1 VRLKNNSLGVI
12 MIDTDKIVKI
22 YDEDS
27 KLIGKGQLLSLNEKI
42 IKVKGTGLPIL
53 SRKTNV
59 IIEIY
64 SEFVGISRYCCQI
77 ELASDNQLNAHI
89 VKKKSDIERRNS
101 LKVRTD
107 LSYYIESLYRNDK
120 DITKDFPNMKINL
133 INLSIGGM
141 LISSNYELYIN
152 DIIAFYFRCEKTAVL
167 LKAKVMRID
176 KIYDDN
182 QKYLSFYNYGCIF
195 EEMPPHIEKIITRY
209 LYIRQLEMHKDKW
222 EKL

>member
-1 VRLKNNSLGVI
+1 

-77 ELASDNQLNAHI
+77 DLASDNQLNAHI
-89 VKKKSDIERRNS
+89 VKKKPDIERRNS

-107 LSYYIESLYRNDK
+107 LSYYVESLYRNDK

-152 DIIAFYFRCEKTAVL
+152 DIITFNFQYKKTAVL
-167 LKAKVMRID
+167 LKAKVIRIE
-176 KIYDDN
+176 KIYDEN
-182 QKYLSFYNYGCIF
+182 QKNLFFYNYGCIF
-195 EEMPPHIEKIITRY
+195 EEMPPNIEMIITRY

>member
-1 VRLKNNSLGVI
+1 

-77 ELASDNQLNAHI
+77 DLASDNQLNAHI
-89 VKKKSDIERRNS
+89 VKKKPDIERRNS

-107 LSYYIESLYRNDK
+107 LSYYVESLYRNDK

-152 DIIAFYFRCEKTAVL
+152 DIITFNFQYKKTAVL
-167 LKAKVMRID
+167 LKAKVIRID
-176 KIYDDN
+176 KIYDEN
-182 QKYLSFYNYGCIF
+182 QKNLFFYNYGCIF
-195 EEMPPHIEKIITRY
+195 EEMPPNIEMIITRY

>member
-1 VRLKNNSLGVI
+1 

-77 ELASDNQLNAHI
+77 DLASDNQLNAHI
-89 VKKKSDIERRNS
+89 VKKKPDIERRNS

-107 LSYYIESLYRNDK
+107 LSYYVESLYRNDK

-152 DIIAFYFRCEKTAVL
+152 DIITFNFQYKKTAVL
-167 LKAKVMRID
+167 LKAKVIRID

-182 QKYLSFYNYGCIF
+182 QEILSFCNYGCIF
-195 EEMPPHIEKIITRY
+195 EEMPPNIEMIITRY

>member
-1 VRLKNNSLGVI
+1 

-64 SEFVGISRYCCQI
+64 SEFVGISRYCCRI
-77 ELASDNQLNAHI
+77 DLASDNQLNAHI
-89 VKKKSDIERRNS
+89 VKKKPDIERRNS

-107 LSYYIESLYRNDK
+107 LSYYVESLYRNDK

-152 DIIAFYFRCEKTAVL
+152 DIITFNFQYKKTAVL
-167 LKAKVMRID
+167 LKAKVIRID
-176 KIYDDN
+176 KIYDEN
-182 QKYLSFYNYGCIF
+182 QKNLFFYNYGCIF
-195 EEMPPHIEKIITRY
+195 EEMPPNIEMIITRY

>member
-1 VRLKNNSLGVI
+1 

-77 ELASDNQLNAHI
+77 DLASDNQLNAHI
-89 VKKKSDIERRNS
+89 VKKKPDIERRNS

-107 LSYYIESLYRNDK
+107 LSYYVESLYRNDK

-141 LISSNYELYIN
+141 LISSNYEL
-152 DIIAFYFRCEKTAVL
+152 
-167 LKAKVMRID
+167 
-176 KIYDDN
+176 
-182 QKYLSFYNYGCIF
+182 
-195 EEMPPHIEKIITRY
+195 
-209 LYIRQLEMHKDKW
+209 
-222 EKL
+222 

>member
-77 ELASDNQLNAHI
+77 DLASDNQLNAHI
-89 VKKKSDIERRNS
+89 VKKKPDIERRNS

-107 LSYYIESLYRNDK
+107 LSYYVESLYRNDK

-152 DIIAFYFRCEKTAVL
+152 DIITFNFQYKKTAVL
-167 LKAKVMRID
+167 LKAKVIRID
-176 KIYDDN
+176 KIYDEN
-182 QKYLSFYNYGCIF
+182 QKNLFFYNYGCIF
-195 EEMPPHIEKIITRY
+195 EEMPPNIEMIITRY